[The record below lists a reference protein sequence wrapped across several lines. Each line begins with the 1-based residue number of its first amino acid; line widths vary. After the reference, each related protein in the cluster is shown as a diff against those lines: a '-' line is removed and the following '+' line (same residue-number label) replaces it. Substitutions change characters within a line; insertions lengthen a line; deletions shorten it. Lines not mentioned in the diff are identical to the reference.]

1 MWSVT
6 FIPGACSP
14 TAVASFVCVVCVWN
28 FSRGSICDSR
38 SAVRS
43 PQDCEREASI
53 NFVIIKM

>member
-14 TAVASFVCVVCVWN
+14 TTVASFVCVVCVWN
-28 FSRGSICDSR
+28 FSRGSICDSH

-43 PQDCEREASI
+43 PQDCEGEASI